1 MHLGGRKVVGRG
13 FSSGYEKLLPK
24 RISEDEMLSLV
35 KRLRSGD
42 QTVIEEL
49 ILQHLALTIHIV
61 SRYVHYFPAKADD
74 MMGTA
79 SLALAEAVRNFEVKS
94 INDNITGYVVT
105 FIHGRIAH
113 FIEEGDSVIKI
124 SSYGFER
131 ACRKAKKAG
140 LSVSQCL
147 PQAVSLVP
155 DTQSDTGAE
164 LYATM
169 LVSNVKNVST
179 VDDHTQLEIDE
190 IVSKCYFTRQEAI
203 VLQGSMDG
211 KLDTEIAKDISVHKS
226 RIGQIRTVIVE
237 KLKPFYLENQ

>member
-24 RISEDEMLSLV
+24 RISKDEMLSLV
-35 KRLRSGD
+35 RRLRGGD

-49 ILQHLALTIHIV
+49 ILQHLALTIHVV
-61 SRYVHYFPAKADD
+61 SRYVHYFPTKADD

-79 SLALAEAVRNFEVKS
+79 ALALSEAVRNFESKS
-94 INDNITGYVVT
+94 IDDNITGYVVT

-124 SSYGFER
+124 SSYGFEK

-140 LSVSQCL
+140 LPVSQCL
-147 PQAVSLVP
+147 PQTVTLVT
-155 DTQSDTGAE
+155 DTQNDTAPE

-169 LVSNVKNVST
+169 LISNVKNVST
-179 VDDHTQLEIDE
+179 IDDHTQLEIDE
-190 IVSKCYFTRQEAI
+190 IISKCWFTRQEAI
-203 VLQGSMDG
+203 VLQGAMDG
-211 KLDTEIAKDISVHKS
+211 KFDTEIAKDVGVHKS
-226 RIGQIRTVIVE
+226 RIGQIREVIMK
-237 KLKPFYLENQ
+237 KLTPFYGETK